1 LGESYNGNSVRLQIN
16 FCKHCHKQ
24 ILGFRDNCYKRYE
37 IKDEA
42 IMAFGV
48 YMKGGR
54 YEQMVEHGVC
64 KQEAEV

>member
-1 LGESYNGNSVRLQIN
+1 MTIA
-16 FCKHCHKQ
+16 
-24 ILGFRDNCYKRYE
+24 IRDMRSKMNPSWYL
-37 IKDEA
+37 
-42 IMAFGV
+42 V